1 MERKDIDESVS
12 EPYTEKS
19 AVKKGQVKK
28 VKKGQMIYTQCVLI

>member
-19 AVKKGQVKK
+19 PVKKGQ
-28 VKKGQMIYTQCVLI
+28 VKKGQMIYTLCVLI